1 MTAGDEG
8 LLARLAD
15 EAVRGL
21 GGPLPAMVAL
31 GVTGGV
37 ILAAGWAFAEA
48 PAAPPADKADQ
59 AGEAAEGEGLALTAA
74 ELKAYDGSDPGKL
87 LVGVRGT
94 LYDVSSNGEMYGK
107 GGSYN
112 LFAGIDA
119 SRALAKMSFKPEDL
133 NGDLEG
139 LSQSERDCLDEWEQ
153 KFKDKYPAV
162 GKVAE

>member
-1 MTAGDEG
+1 
-8 LLARLAD
+8 
-15 EAVRGL
+15 
-21 GGPLPAMVAL
+21 
-31 GVTGGV
+31 
-37 ILAAGWAFAEA
+37 
-48 PAAPPADKADQ
+48 
-59 AGEAAEGEGLALTAA
+59 
-74 ELKAYDGSDPGKL
+74 
-87 LVGVRGT
+87 
-94 LYDVSSNGEMYGK
+94 MYGK